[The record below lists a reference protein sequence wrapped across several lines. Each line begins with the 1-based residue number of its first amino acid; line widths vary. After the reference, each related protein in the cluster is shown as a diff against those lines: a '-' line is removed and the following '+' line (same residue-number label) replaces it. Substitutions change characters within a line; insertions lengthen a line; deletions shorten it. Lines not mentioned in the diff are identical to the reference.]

1 MFDHL
6 VVICKV
12 WPLFVCLY
20 KLYKL
25 NSIPTTLRLSTV
37 APYSF
42 YNNKTWHFG
51 NTLAP
56 DSTLVGE
63 TETRCSPHQMTSCGS
78 AGASF
83 SLFSRSPWHSDVK
96 VQTIGGPGGVWAG
109 SLCHWTLPLTLHLL
123 SPKHWA
129 RVPAETRQ
137 HRDPSCRHWAASV
150 LPICLYKVQSGAW
163 HWSRLAAR
171 PSPRVHVRTGRAGGK
186 FLHCKLRGWTCPFC
200 FCLMWEETR
209 AVIQKSLKWFCR
221 RLQSLSPSPL
231 RSHCSPV
238 WILTTHTGQ
247 RRRAALRWLL
257 FFAGAASHVPLA
269 LFSEKKKN
277 FPHSA
282 GC

>member
-1 MFDHL
+1 M
-6 VVICKV
+6 
-12 WPLFVCLY
+12 
-20 KLYKL
+20 
-25 NSIPTTLRLSTV
+25 

-51 NTLAP
+51 NSLAA

-83 SLFSRSPWHSDVK
+83 SLFSCSPWHSDVK
-96 VQTIGGPGGVWAG
+96 VQTIGGPGGSEQAACAIERSLSRSICSHPSTGHACQRRPAG
-109 SLCHWTLPLTLHLL
+109 TETPLVATELPLSSL
-123 SPKHWA
+123 SA
-129 RVPAETRQ
+129 FTRCNLV
-137 HRDPSCRHWAASV
+137 HGTDRDS
-150 LPICLYKVQSGAW
+150 
-163 HWSRLAAR
+163 
-171 PSPRVHVRTGRAGGK
+171 
-186 FLHCKLRGWTCPFC
+186 LRGLPPGPCTYRTAGRKVPPLQEADGC

-209 AVIQKSLKWFCR
+209 GVIQKSLTWFCR
-221 RLQSLSPSPL
+221 WLQSLSPSPL

-238 WILTTHTGQ
+238 WILTTYTGQ

-257 FFAGAASHVPLA
+257 FFAGAVSHVPLA